1 MNENTSTSVGS
12 IAAQLLNGK
21 AIKQAEDGLQ
31 RSVAGYVLAGG
42 QSSRMGTDKALLE
55 IDGTPLLLRAA
66 NTLAAVA
73 SPVVVVGH
81 PDRHSGL
88 GVDVIDVLED
98 SVSGPNLDYMDGI
111 VKALQHSSAEWT
123 MVISADMPYLTTA
136 WLRYLL
142 ARALDADV
150 DLVAK
155 GFCHVYRTSCLPK
168 ILRALDEFYPAKY
181 GKTMRYLSYVIPE
194 PEEYKAFDPEGW
206 LFLDV
211 DTPEEFELA
220 RQRLG
225 NAKS

>member
-1 MNENTSTSVGS
+1 MEVDVG
-12 IAAQLLNGK
+12 ICMP
-21 AIKQAEDGLQ
+21 

-55 IDGTPLLLRAA
+55 IDGTPLLVRAA

-73 SPVVVVGH
+73 SRVVVVGH
-81 PDRHSGL
+81 PDRHAGL
-88 GVDVIDVLED
+88 GVDVIERIKDGVA
-98 SVSGPNLDYMDGI
+98 GPRLDYMNGI
-111 VKALQHSSAEWT
+111 VKALKHSSAEWT

-136 WLRYLL
+136 WLRYLV

-150 DLVAK
+150 DLVIK

-168 ILRALDEFYPAKY
+168 VLRALDEFYPAKY
-181 GKTMRYLSYVIPE
+181 DDTLTYLSYVIPT
-194 PEEYKAFDPEGW
+194 PEECKAFDPHGW

-211 DTPEEFELA
+211 DTPEAFELA

-225 NAKS
+225 NATSCDQL